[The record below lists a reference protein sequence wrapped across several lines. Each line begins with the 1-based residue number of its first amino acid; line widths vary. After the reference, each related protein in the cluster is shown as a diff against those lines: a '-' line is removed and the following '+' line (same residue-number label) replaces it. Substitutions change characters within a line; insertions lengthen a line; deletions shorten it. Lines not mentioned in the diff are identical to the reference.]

1 MTTFVTR
8 TVHDFLRAR
17 SIESLTTGLGVFVAF
32 VLVGLLIE
40 VELLRQR
47 RSVPRLAP
55 FTAVCLPLGLTFV
68 VIVSARFLQA
78 V

>member
-1 MTTFVTR
+1 VTTFVTR

-47 RSVPRLAP
+47 RSVTRLAP
-55 FTAVCLPLGLTFV
+55 FTAVCLPLGLTFA